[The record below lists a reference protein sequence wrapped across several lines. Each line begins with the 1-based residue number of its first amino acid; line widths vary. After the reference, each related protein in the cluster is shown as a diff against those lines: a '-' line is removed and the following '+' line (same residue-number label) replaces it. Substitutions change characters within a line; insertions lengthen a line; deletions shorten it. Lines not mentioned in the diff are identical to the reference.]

1 MPQQVYDT
9 GILPLRTESGQI
21 LSPAEVAA
29 EIQNFEVTAQGTL
42 RTVRGPTPVYPDY
55 GNELSHT
62 YGNLHGVFHS
72 LLKDG
77 KRDVLLAHYGDKV
90 YVYDGWDQSS
100 TIKPW
105 RVLIGDVS
113 GSPPGISAD
122 LIDDTAAQFPTQFE
136 VVSNGIVI
144 MPQGTSR
151 AYFYDGD
158 VCAELGYYTAP
169 SAPYAYGPDSTT
181 TTLADMAGDDNEG
194 FDITGASTQEFFGR
208 GRLGT
213 VGTEYNEL
221 GTAEYVLRASQ
232 YAYAYRWVDRWG
244 NLSPL
249 SARSNVVSWRKE
261 TSEDYNSSYTG
272 SISANTSLA
281 DARLKQLA
289 LANVEAGPDRTI
301 GRDVYRTRDLINSG
315 TAVLFNLMNSS
326 GGAVSSNFAT
336 MPDNISTLFPD
347 NNPDS
352 WLVLPAEDTDPMPT
366 VRFGRMAFGRMW
378 FNPAEDPSSLI
389 ATLPG
394 RWGTPEQAQV
404 IYPDPSG
411 GSLTGAWATQGG
423 LLVFT
428 QTSTFLVRPADDG
441 VGFRSA
447 TLDAAKGCV
456 APSSIAN
463 LPDGTVMWLGREGF
477 YLFNG
482 TEILLA
488 SEGVRELTERINQGR
503 ALQACAAVDPSTR
516 EYRCWVPIDGSTENN
531 LCIIWDGTGW
541 RRRTGENLTTVCVT
555 RDHRSL
561 MIGGGKVA
569 DTNGVFVLDRESEA
583 YNTPSRSSVVE
594 TTWLEWPRS
603 KDRKSPLVL
612 YLFLREASSASLQVD
627 VYRDWRKTNPV
638 YTVTDVPLSSPEDAP
653 PLWGTASWDQ
663 STAPNQWVKRRPY
676 WKKIDIYVP
685 SCETY
690 KVRIS
695 TTAKMEFIALSVDE
709 LPRMERSRVP

>member
-1 MPQQVYDT
+1 MAQPVYDT

-29 EIQNFEVTAQGTL
+29 EIQNFEITSEGTL

-55 GNELSHT
+55 GDEFSHT
-62 YGNLHGVFHS
+62 YGNLHGVFHA
-72 LLKDG
+72 LLKQG

-100 TIKPW
+100 PSKPW
-105 RVLIGDVS
+105 RILIGNTS

-122 LIDDTAAQFPTQFE
+122 LSDDTSPQFPTQFE
-136 VVSNGIVI
+136 LVSNGIVI
-144 MPQGTSR
+144 MPQGTYR

-158 VCAELGYYTAP
+158 VCVELGYPEAP
-169 SAPYAYGPDSTT
+169 SAPYAYGPDSTS
-181 TTLADMAGDDNEG
+181 TTLADMSGDDNGG
-194 FDITGASTQEFFGR
+194 FDITGARMQTFFGR

-213 VGTEYNEL
+213 VGTEYNED
-221 GTAEYVLRASQ
+221 GEPETVLRAGQ

-261 TSEDYNSSYTG
+261 
-272 SISANTSLA
+272 SAVDFSGTVSGTTTIA

-289 LANVEAGPDRTI
+289 LTNVEAGPDKTI
-301 GRDVYRTRDLINSG
+301 GRDVYRTRDLISSG
-315 TAVLFNLMNSS
+315 TAAMFKIVNSS

-336 MPDNISTLFPD
+336 MPDNISTMFPD

-352 WLVLPAEDTDPMPT
+352 WLVLPPVETDPMPA

-378 FNPAEDPSSLI
+378 YNPSDDPSSLI

-394 RWGTPEQAQV
+394 RWGTPEQFEV

-428 QTSTFLVRPADDG
+428 QTSTYLVLPFDSG
-441 VGFRSA
+441 PGFRSS
-447 TLDAAKGCV
+447 TLDASKGCV

-477 YLFNG
+477 YLYNG
-482 TEILLA
+482 KEIMLA
-488 SEGVRELTERINQGR
+488 SEGIRLMTERINQGR
-503 ALQACAAVDPSTR
+503 ALQACAVVDPTTR
-516 EYRCWVPIDGSTENN
+516 EYRCWVAIDGSTENN
-531 LCIIWDGTGW
+531 FCFIWDGIGW
-541 RRRTGENLTTVCVT
+541 RRRDGENLSSVCVT
-555 RDHRSL
+555 RDYRSL
-561 MIGGGKVA
+561 VIGGGKVNG
-569 DTNGVFVLDRESEA
+569 TNGVFVLDRDSEA
-583 YNTPSRSSVVE
+583 FNTPVRTSVVE
-594 TTWLEWPRS
+594 STWLEWPRS
-603 KDRKSPLVL
+603 KDRKSPLIL
-612 YLFLREASSASLQVD
+612 YLFLREASSSTLQVE
-627 VYRDWRKTNPV
+627 VFRDWRKTNPV
-638 YTVTDVPLSSPEDAP
+638 YTTTETSLISPEDSP
-653 PLWGTASWDQ
+653 PLWGSTAWDQ
-663 STAPNQWVKRRPY
+663 TTIPNQWVKRRPY
-676 WKKIDIYVP
+676 WSRVDIYVP

-695 TTAKMEFIALSVDE
+695 TTNRVEFIALSVDE
-709 LPRMERSRVP
+709 IPRTQRSRVP